1 MRRRFAGH
9 DPVGDHPVLTIA
21 ASGSAFAAI
30 IAAGGGPIAANLGA
44 AVTGLVLAWKRHREH
59 A

>member
-9 DPVGDHPVLTIA
+9 APIGDHPVLTIA
-21 ASGSAFAAI
+21 AAGSAFAAI
-30 IAAGGGPIAANLGA
+30 IAAGGGPILANAGA
-44 AVTGLVLAWKRHREH
+44 FVTGLVLAWKRHREH